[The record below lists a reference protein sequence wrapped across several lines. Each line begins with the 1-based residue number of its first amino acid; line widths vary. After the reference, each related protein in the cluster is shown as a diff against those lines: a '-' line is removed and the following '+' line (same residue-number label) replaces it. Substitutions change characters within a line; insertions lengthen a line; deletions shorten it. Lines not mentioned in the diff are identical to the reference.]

1 MASAAESV
9 RRYSKFF
16 QKNDVRTVLDYG
28 AGTLRNSEF
37 LVKQGFSVYAADI
50 PEQVERIVRMDAA
63 FRLAGILATDEL
75 AAAGLDADLIVSTYV
90 LNIIPESAE
99 KWRYLKNIELNIRP
113 GGFLLIEVRCRR
125 EDGSCGSTC
134 AHQMTCPGCVKT
146 YSHDELDRLVA
157 PFGFRRMSHYY
168 RKHALA
174 VIYRKEDA

>member
-1 MASAAESV
+1 MALAAESI
-9 RRYSKFF
+9 RRYSRFF
-16 QKNDVRTVLDYG
+16 RNSDVRTVLDYG
-28 AGTLRNSEF
+28 AGNLRNAGF
-37 LVKQGFSVYAADI
+37 LANQGFTVFAADI
-50 PEQVERIVRMDAA
+50 PEQVARIARMAGA
-63 FRLAGILATDEL
+63 IGLAGVLDTGEL
-75 AAAGLDADLIVSTYV
+75 SRTGLGADLVVSTYV
-90 LNIIPESAE
+90 LNIIPEGSE

-113 GGFLLIEVRCRR
+113 GGYLLIEVRCRR

>member
-9 RRYSKFF
+9 RRYSRFF
-16 QKNDVRTVLDYG
+16 RDRDVRTVLDYG
-28 AGTLRNSEF
+28 AGTLRNTRF
-37 LVKQGFSVYAADI
+37 LANQGFSVYAADI
-50 PEQVERIVRMDAA
+50 PEQIERIIRLSSAIP
-63 FRLAGILATDEL
+63 LAGVLEAEEL
-75 AAAGLDADLIVSTYV
+75 DHAALDVDLVVSTYV
-90 LNIIPESAE
+90 LNIIPEGTE

-113 GGFLLIEVRCRR
+113 GGYLLIEVRCRR

-157 PFGFRRMSHYY
+157 PFGFRRLSHYY

-174 VIYRKEDA
+174 VVYRKEDA